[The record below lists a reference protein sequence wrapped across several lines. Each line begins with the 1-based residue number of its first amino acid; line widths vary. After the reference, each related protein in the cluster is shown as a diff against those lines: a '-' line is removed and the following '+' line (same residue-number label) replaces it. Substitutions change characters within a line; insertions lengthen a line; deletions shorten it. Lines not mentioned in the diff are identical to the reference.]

1 MGAGLSM
8 TATKAMIRQK
18 FPSVHQMSVAELQQ
32 LQQNK
37 EPLILLDVSV
47 RHGWFLVTCELV
59 TMYCVVCVS
68 AATPPSPA
76 SLMMGFLL
84 WFCPSLR
91 VGCALC
97 TTSAIG

>member
-8 TATKAMIRQK
+8 MATKAMIRQQ

-47 RHGWFLVTCELV
+47 RHG
-59 TMYCVVCVS
+59 
-68 AATPPSPA
+68 
-76 SLMMGFLL
+76 
-84 WFCPSLR
+84 
-91 VGCALC
+91 
-97 TTSAIG
+97 